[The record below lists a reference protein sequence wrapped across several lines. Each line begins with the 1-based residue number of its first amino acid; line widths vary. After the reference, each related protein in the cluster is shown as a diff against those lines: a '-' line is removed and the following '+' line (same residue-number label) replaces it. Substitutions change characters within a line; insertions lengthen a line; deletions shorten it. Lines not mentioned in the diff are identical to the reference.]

1 MAKASGF
8 RSLPTETVQQIIG
21 YLAIEEPSSVKNLQQ
36 EPSLCLLESDD
47 KPLKNLSL
55 TCRSLRNLVF
65 SFLFQF
71 LRFGF
76 SVLTP
81 ESTQGD
87 NADACLKD
95 LYTLSRFVS
104 RYALA
109 SGVRSLTIFF
119 PVQTDL
125 GGHYLHS
132 FRHKLL
138 AFALGEINPG
148 RLTLIASAAVLG
160 KIAQLHVDQRDIW
173 AFGKKIHVLSL
184 RQPGELAGPSR
195 DSRRISAGR
204 GPGDSLYDLRP
215 WNGVTINEGS
225 CIGAYGTYE
234 YYHKRTPSI
243 IRGNGGFP
251 GHYLPERRK
260 LLAHVTSF
268 EYVAIFPLPSHMFDL
283 SQILQCLPSLI
294 SLSTKLTPAS
304 DASRDILEDKEAL
317 GKANISDLW
326 METTRAYENL
336 AKEIAIWSGSVKF
349 REWRSRDDRIE
360 IDGIVGPILVGWETR
375 EPLVWERFGGEDDNQ

>member
-1 MAKASGF
+1 MAIASGF
-8 RSLPTETVQQIIG
+8 GNLPIETVQEIIG
-21 YLAIEEPSSVKNLQQ
+21 YLAIEEPTSVMNLQQ
-36 EPSLCLLESDD
+36 EPSLCLLESDN
-47 KPLKNLSL
+47 KPLKNLTL

-65 SFLFQF
+65 PFLFQF

-76 SVLTP
+76 SALTP
-81 ESTQGD
+81 EATQGD

-104 RYALA
+104 RYGLA
-109 SGVRSLTIFF
+109 SVVRGLTIFF

-125 GGHYLHS
+125 GDHYLHS

-138 AFALGEINPG
+138 AFALGEINPA

-160 KIAQLHVDQRDIW
+160 KIAQIQVDERDIW

-184 RQPGELAGPSR
+184 RQPQELAGPSR
-195 DSRRISAGR
+195 SSRRISAGR

-215 WNGVTINEGS
+215 WSGITVNEGS
-225 CIGAYGTYE
+225 CLRAYGTYE
-234 YYHKRTPSI
+234 YYHRRTPSI
-243 IRGNGGFP
+243 IRGNGRFSA
-251 GHYLPERRK
+251 HYVPERRK
-260 LLAHVTSF
+260 VLAHVTNF

-283 SQILQCLPSLI
+283 SHVLQCLPSLV
-294 SLSTKLTPAS
+294 SLSTQLTPAS
-304 DASRDILEDKEAL
+304 NASRDILEDKEAL

-336 AKEIAIWSGSVKF
+336 AKVIAIWSGSVKI
-349 REWRSRDDRIE
+349 REWRSRDDRVE
-360 IDGIVGPILVGWETR
+360 FDGIVGPILVGWETR
-375 EPLVWERFGGEDDNQ
+375 EPLVWERVGVEHDNE